1 MSPTFGAL
9 ADGGDGSMARI
20 KIFKKDGSPTPY
32 FWLEKEKE
40 NRTKTVY
47 KETADGVK
55 RMKGVKFHSETNQ
68 MRAD

>member
-1 MSPTFGAL
+1 
-9 ADGGDGSMARI
+9 MARI

-47 KETADGVK
+47 KETPDGVK
-55 RMKGVKFHSETNQ
+55 RMKGVRFHSETNR